1 MNVQW
6 QRYKE
11 LELIPDI
18 ISAPKRR
25 FELFP
30 LATAWRSLVNALMW
44 EHFYEQRTDYLERC
58 WQLNEREIENSEVS
72 LTLHKLWML
81 MDLK

>member
-11 LELIPDI
+11 LELVPDS
-18 ISAPKRR
+18 ISAPKGQG
-25 FELFP
+25 FQLFP
-30 LATAWRSLVNALMW
+30 VAAAWRSLVNALMW

-58 WQLNEREIENSEVS
+58 WENNLDKSES
-72 LTLHKLWML
+72 ALQKLLRL
-81 MDLK
+81 MN

>member
-11 LELIPDI
+11 LELVPDT

-25 FELFP
+25 FELFF
-30 LATAWRSLVNALMW
+30 LAAAWRSLVNALMW
-44 EHFYEQRTDYLERC
+44 EHFHEQRTDYLERC
-58 WQLNEREIENSEVS
+58 WENNLNKSES
-72 LTLHKLWML
+72 ALQKLLRL
-81 MDLK
+81 MN

>member
-11 LELIPDI
+11 LELVPDH

-25 FELFP
+25 HFELFP
-30 LATAWRSLVNALMW
+30 LAMAWRSFVNALMW
-44 EHFYEQRTDYLERC
+44 EHFYEQRTEYLERC
-58 WQLNEREIENSEVS
+58 WQLNEQENRP
-72 LTLHKLWML
+72 LALQKLWML
-81 MDLK
+81 MN

>member
-11 LELIPDI
+11 LELVPDT
-18 ISAPKRR
+18 ISAPKRHR

-30 LATAWRSLVNALMW
+30 LVAAWRSLVNALMW
-44 EHFYEQRTDYLERC
+44 EHFHEQRTEYLERC
-58 WQLNEREIENSEVS
+58 WQLNEQENTGKSEVS
-72 LTLHKLWML
+72 LTLQKLWML
-81 MDLK
+81 MD

>member
-11 LELIPDI
+11 LELVPDT
-18 ISAPKRR
+18 ISVPKRQG
-25 FELFP
+25 LQLLP
-30 LATAWRSLVNALMW
+30 LTAVWRIFVNALMW

-58 WQLNEREIENSEVS
+58 WELNNPGKSEVS
-72 LTLHKLWML
+72 LALQKLLRL
-81 MDLK
+81 MN

>member
-11 LELIPDI
+11 LELVPDN

-30 LATAWRSLVNALMW
+30 LAAAWRSLVNALMW
-44 EHFYEQRTDYLERC
+44 EHFYEHRTDYLERC
-58 WQLNEREIENSEVS
+58 WELNEQENRS
-72 LTLHKLWML
+72 LALQKLLRL
-81 MDLK
+81 MN

>member
-6 QRYKE
+6 QRYKD
-11 LELIPDI
+11 LELIPDT

-30 LATAWRSLVNALMW
+30 LATVWRSLVNALMW

-58 WQLNEREIENSEVS
+58 WELNEQKNHPLALRE
-72 LTLHKLWML
+72 LLRL
-81 MDLK
+81 MN

>member
-11 LELIPDI
+11 LELVPDT

-25 FELFP
+25 FELFL
-30 LATAWRSLVNALMW
+30 LAAAWRSLVNALMW
-44 EHFYEQRTDYLERC
+44 EHFYEQRTDHLERC
-58 WQLNEREIENSEVS
+58 WENNLDKSES
-72 LTLHKLWML
+72 GLQKLLRL
-81 MDLK
+81 MN

>member
-11 LELIPDI
+11 LELIPDT

-58 WQLNEREIENSEVS
+58 WELNEQENRS
-72 LTLHKLWML
+72 LALQKLLRL
-81 MDLK
+81 MN

>member
-11 LELIPDI
+11 LELVSDT
-18 ISAPKRR
+18 ISAPKRHR
-25 FELFP
+25 FKLFS
-30 LATAWRSLVNALMW
+30 LAVAWRSLVNTLMW

-58 WQLNEREIENSEVS
+58 WQLNEQENLEKSEIS
-72 LTLHKLWML
+72 LALQQLWML
-81 MDLK
+81 IN

>member
-1 MNVQW
+1 MNVVQW

-11 LELIPDI
+11 LELIPNTI
-18 ISAPKRR
+18 AAPRR
-25 FELFP
+25 RLGLFP
-30 LATAWRSLVNALMW
+30 LAVAWRSFVNALMW

-58 WQLNEREIENSEVS
+58 WQLNERETENTEVS

-81 MDLK
+81 MD

>member
-6 QRYKE
+6 QQYKE
-11 LELIPDI
+11 LELVPDT

-25 FELFP
+25 YFNLFP
-30 LATAWRSLVNALMW
+30 LAAAWRSLVNALVW

-58 WQLNEREIENSEVS
+58 WELNEQENRS
-72 LTLHKLWML
+72 LALQKLLRL
-81 MDLK
+81 MN